1 MNLTCLKTG
10 IWQVELRI
18 PSDVRAVL
26 GRTRFAKSTG
36 TRDKRQA
43 INKALP
49 ILTEWQQLI
58 TTARQNPE
66 LIQTKPDRAACL
78 PNAAQELLGNWH
90 SQAWLDQLK
99 PSQAKLYEDIEWGEG
114 VSLPTHMSKFIEAH
128 YARHRTQLEARRYI
142 LEATL
147 FIHSLDDLNRVNAQR
162 WLTAE
167 ELKPVNARRAVKTM
181 QKAVGFLSEYFEWL
195 RYRGFVAQNIQN
207 PFKDLHFSKQL
218 ARPRQYLPMS
228 LDEVQLLR
236 EAAQDADDAL
246 MVTYI
251 DIGRFTGM
259 RLSEIGELSTGSI
272 VIEGGVKCFRVRPD
286 AKTEASS
293 NRLIPI
299 APTLAS
305 CVELET
311 LDLRGT
317 SNAVGKRFGRLKRLV
332 LEDGSTRQKCFH
344 SIRKF
349 VVTTLEQGGV
359 AEGVAADLVGHEK
372 PNITYNVYSGGSS
385 IEQLTHAVEVLQQ
398 RQREIFSRF
407 IVDASSLSNQQLK
420 KLLKNK
426 RR

>member
-1 MNLTCLKTG
+1 MNLTCLKSG

-18 PSDVRAVL
+18 PSDARVVL

-58 TTARQNPE
+58 TTARENPE
-66 LIQTKPDRAACL
+66 LIQPRPDRPVCL
-78 PNAAQELLGNWH
+78 HDAAQGLLGNWH

-99 PSQAKLYEDIEWGEG
+99 PSQAKLYDAIEWGEG
-114 VSLPTHMSKFIEAH
+114 VSLPTHMCKFIEAH
-128 YARHRTQLEARRYI
+128 YTRHRTQLEARRYI

-147 FIHSLDDLNRVNAQR
+147 FIHTLDDLNRVNAQC
-162 WLTAE
+162 WISTE
-167 ELKPVNARRAVKTM
+167 ELKPVNERRAVKTM

-195 RYRGFVAQNIQN
+195 RYRGFVSQDLQN

-218 ARPRQYLPMS
+218 ARPRQYLPLS
-228 LDEVQLLR
+228 LDEVLVLR
-236 EAAQDADDAL
+236 QAAQAADDLL
-246 MVTYI
+246 MATYI
-251 DIGRFTGM
+251 DIGRFTGV
-259 RLSEIGELSTGSI
+259 RLSEIGELSTESI

-293 NRLIPI
+293 NRLIPV
-299 APTLAS
+299 APALAS
-305 CVELET
+305 CVDLKN

-349 VVTTLEQGGV
+349 VVTELERGGV
-359 AEGVAADLVGHEK
+359 TEGIAADLVGHEK

-385 IEQLTHAVEVLQQ
+385 IEQLSQAVEVLERRQQ
-398 RQREIFSRF
+398 GI
-407 IVDASSLSNQQLK
+407 
-420 KLLKNK
+420 
-426 RR
+426 

>member
-1 MNLTCLKTG
+1 MNLTCLKSG

-18 PSDVRAVL
+18 PSDVRVVL

-36 TRDKRQA
+36 TRDKRKA

-58 TTARQNPE
+58 TTARENPE
-66 LIQTKPDRAACL
+66 LIQPRPDRPVCL
-78 PNAAQELLGNWH
+78 HDAAQGLLGNWH

-99 PSQAKLYEDIEWGEG
+99 PSQAKLYDAIEWGEG
-114 VSLPTHMSKFIEAH
+114 VSLPTHMCKFIEAH
-128 YARHRTQLEARRYI
+128 YTRHRTQLEARRYI

-147 FIHSLDDLNRVNAQR
+147 FIHTLDDLNRVNAQC
-162 WLTAE
+162 WISTE
-167 ELKPVNARRAVKTM
+167 ELKPINERRAVKTM

-195 RYRGFVAQNIQN
+195 RYRGFVSQDLQN

-218 ARPRQYLPMS
+218 ARPRQYLPLS
-228 LDEVQLLR
+228 LDEVLVLR
-236 EAAQDADDAL
+236 QAAQAADDVL
-246 MVTYI
+246 MATYI
-251 DIGRFTGM
+251 DIARFTGM
-259 RLSEIGELSTGSI
+259 RLSEIGELSTESI

-293 NRLIPI
+293 NRLIPV
-299 APTLAS
+299 APALAS
-305 CVELET
+305 CVDLET

-317 SNAVGKRFGRLKRLV
+317 SNAVGKRFGRLKKRV
-332 LEDGSTRQKCFH
+332 LEDGSIRQKCFH

-359 AEGVAADLVGHEK
+359 AEGIAADLVGHEK

-385 IEQLTHAVEVLQQ
+385 IEQLSRAVEVLERRQQ
-398 RQREIFSRF
+398 GI
-407 IVDASSLSNQQLK
+407 
-420 KLLKNK
+420 
-426 RR
+426 

>member
-1 MNLTCLKTG
+1 MNLTCLKSG

-18 PSDVRAVL
+18 PSDVRVVL

-58 TTARQNPE
+58 TTARENPE
-66 LIQTKPDRAACL
+66 LIQPRPDRPVCL
-78 PNAAQELLGNWH
+78 HDAAQGLLGNWH

-99 PSQAKLYEDIEWGEG
+99 PSQAKLYDAIEWGEG
-114 VSLPTHMSKFIEAH
+114 VSLPTHMCKFIEAH
-128 YARHRTQLEARRYI
+128 YTRHRTQLEARRYI

-147 FIHSLDDLNRVNAQR
+147 FIHTLDDLNRVNAQC
-162 WLTAE
+162 WISTE
-167 ELKPVNARRAVKTM
+167 ELKPVNERRAVKTM

-195 RYRGFVAQNIQN
+195 RYRGFVSQDLQN
-207 PFKDLHFSKQL
+207 PFKDLHFAKQL
-218 ARPRQYLPMS
+218 ARPRQYLPLS
-228 LDEVQLLR
+228 LDEVLVLR
-236 EAAQDADDAL
+236 QAAQAADDLL
-246 MVTYI
+246 MATYI
-251 DIGRFTGM
+251 DIGRFTGV
-259 RLSEIGELSTGSI
+259 RLSEIGELSTESI

-293 NRLIPI
+293 NRLIPV
-299 APTLAS
+299 APALAS
-305 CVELET
+305 CVDLKN

-349 VVTTLEQGGV
+349 VVTELERGGV
-359 AEGVAADLVGHEK
+359 TEGIAADLVGHEK

-385 IEQLTHAVEVLQQ
+385 IEQLSQAVEVLERRQQ
-398 RQREIFSRF
+398 GI
-407 IVDASSLSNQQLK
+407 
-420 KLLKNK
+420 
-426 RR
+426 